1 MRFASQFLSEVMRS
15 EVLVSD
21 LMSDCAACFV
31 CWLAGASVSSVAVE
45 WNLSWRI
52 RDARWFASMPFV
64 DGKIAARITRAGE
77 FVRSAAKP
85 VEDDSGGV
93 GVWDE

>member
-1 MRFASQFLSEVMRS
+1 MSQFLSEAMCS

-21 LMSDCAACFV
+21 LMSDCALVSVFGS
-31 CWLAGASVSSVAVE
+31 AGASVSSSRRSSGICRAY
-45 WNLSWRI
+45 SRP
-52 RDARWFASMPFV
+52 RFRHKHAFV
-64 DGKIAARITRAGE
+64 DGKITARITRADE

-85 VEDDSGGV
+85 VEDDNEGV